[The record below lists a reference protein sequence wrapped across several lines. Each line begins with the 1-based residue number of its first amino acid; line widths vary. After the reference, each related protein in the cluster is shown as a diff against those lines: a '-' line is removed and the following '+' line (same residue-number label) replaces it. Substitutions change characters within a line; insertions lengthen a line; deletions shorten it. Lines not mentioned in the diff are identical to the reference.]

1 MGRLLFYERDVDM
14 TLLVVLSTK
23 VSAQDHGTEATTRA
37 MVKLLNYCATYQ
49 DTVIWYKQN
58 EMILETHSDASYLSD
73 TKERSQACGQFFL
86 TKITNQVQH
95 MINNGV
101 VNTVFTTICNVMSSA
116 AESEIA
122 ALYLNERDIV
132 IIWDTLEEMSHP
144 QISPTYIVKIPH
156 QKAWST

>member
-37 MVKLLNYCATYQ
+37 MVKLLNYCATYRY
-49 DTVIWYKQN
+49 TVIWYKQN
-58 EMILETHSDASYLSD
+58 DMILETHSDASYLSD

-86 TKITNQVQH
+86 TNRTNQVQH

-122 ALYLNERDIV
+122 ALYLNEIDVV
-132 IIWDTLEEMSHP
+132 IIWYTLEEMSHP
-144 QISPTYIVKIPH
+144 QITPTYIVKIP
-156 QKAWST
+156 